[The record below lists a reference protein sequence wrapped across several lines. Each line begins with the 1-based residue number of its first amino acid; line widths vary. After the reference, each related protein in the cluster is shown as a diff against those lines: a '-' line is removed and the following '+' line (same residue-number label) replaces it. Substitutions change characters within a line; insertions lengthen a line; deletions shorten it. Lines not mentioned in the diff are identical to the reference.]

1 MNRIITKKSVSK
13 NSYSV
18 IPACRESFFEE
29 GLRISRN
36 DKLCGFTNGFISK
49 ILFLSCLFSIMF
61 MAFAANSSGQSRADA
76 LIGEM
81 LQALQ
86 RGDFKQAILSGNE
99 TELLYREDGNTA
111 GQIRALVHLSG
122 AYQSIGKYRTGLEKL
137 KAALELAGRKGLES
151 QMPMVLSKL
160 GNAYILIN
168 QLGDAETHLKESISL
183 SAKENNIEVQSSALN
198 YLGNLY
204 SIRNMHNE
212 ALSSYKESAMLSEKT
227 QDRLL
232 SARILANT
240 ARALSHI
247 GNREESERA
256 LEAAYKTHIALGDS
270 HEKAFG
276 LINIG
281 LTYLKIGRTLP
292 AQKALKEAAA
302 VAENINDHLSA
313 SYAFGYL
320 GHIYERSGSY
330 QSALNN
336 TRRAIFE
343 AQQVNSPESLY
354 RWQWQ
359 SGRLFKADGK
369 TDKALSLYKS
379 AAKTLQSI
387 RYELLSDCM
396 IYNHL
401 VFQESLEPVYFEMAD
416 LLLMH
421 ADSIKD
427 EKLRQPYLKEAR
439 ETVELLKT
447 AELQDYFQDA
457 CVVADKLK
465 IKTLESIAPNS
476 AVVYVI
482 PLPDRLE
489 LLLGIGDEIRRF
501 TAKVSSDSFTKE
513 IRAFRKKLEKRTTRQ
528 YLPHAQT
535 LYDWIIRPLE
545 SELSSGKIET
555 LVFVPHGPLYTV
567 PMSALHDGKDF
578 LISKFSV
585 AVTPGLSL
593 SDPRHLSR
601 EKIDVLLAGITES
614 VHGFPA
620 LINVP
625 LELNSIQGL
634 YANKLLQDQDFRI
647 PLMKVELE
655 HKPYSIVHIAS
666 HGEFFENS
674 RDTYLLAW
682 DEKLNM
688 NHLEKFMGIGKFRRE
703 PVELLTLSACVTA
716 AGSDR
721 AALGLAG
728 VAVKSGARS
737 ALATLWYINDHT
749 SYELIKE
756 FYGQLKD
763 PHISNAE
770 ALRKA
775 QLKLLHNRNFR
786 HPGYWSPF
794 LLIGNWL

>member
-1 MNRIITKKSVSK
+1 M
-13 NSYSV
+13 
-18 IPACRESFFEE
+18 
-29 GLRISRN
+29 
-36 DKLCGFTNGFISK
+36 
-49 ILFLSCLFSIMF
+49 
-61 MAFAANSSGQSRADA
+61 NSSGGATMSRMIKMFFLISFFSLMFIAIVVHSSDQSRADA
-76 LIGEM
+76 VIGEM
-81 LQALQ
+81 LQAIQ
-86 RGDFKQAILSGNE
+86 RGDFRQAVLNGNE
-99 TELLYREDGNTA
+99 AERLYREDGNA
-111 GQIRALVHLSG
+111 SGQIRTLVNLSD

-137 KAALELAGRKGLES
+137 KAALELASRKGLES
-151 QMPMVLSKL
+151 QKPMVLSKL
-160 GNAYILIN
+160 GNAHILIN
-168 QLGDAETHLKESISL
+168 QLGDAEAHLKESIVLSVKENDIASQASALNFFGNLYALKQMHAESL
-183 SAKENNIEVQSSALN
+183 SA
-198 YLGNLY
+198 
-204 SIRNMHNE
+204 
-212 ALSSYKESAMLSEKT
+212 YKESLRLSEKT
-227 QDRLL
+227 NDRLL
-232 SARILANT
+232 SARVLANT
-240 ARALSHI
+240 ARVLFHI
-247 GNREESERA
+247 GNRQESLKN
-256 LEAAYKTHIALGDS
+256 LEAAYNAHIALADS
-270 HEKAFG
+270 HEKAYG

-281 LTYLKIGRTLP
+281 LTYLKAALIQP
-292 AQKALKEAAA
+292 ARKSLEKAAA
-302 VAENINDHLSA
+302 VAEKINDRLAA
-313 SYAFGYL
+313 SYAYGYMGL
-320 GHIYERSGSY
+320 IDESSGSY
-330 QSALNN
+330 PSALQN
-336 TRRAIFE
+336 TRRAVFD
-343 AQQVNSPESLY
+343 AQQAGSPESLY

-359 SGRLFKADGK
+359 SGRLFKSGGRIDE
-369 TDKALSLYKS
+369 ALSLYRS
-379 AAKTLQSI
+379 ALNTLQGI
-387 RYELLSDCM
+387 RYELLSDCR

-401 VFQESLEPVYFEMAD
+401 VFQESIEPVYFETAE
-416 LLLMH
+416 LLLRH
-421 ADSIKD
+421 ADSTKD
-427 EKLRQPYLKEAR
+427 KKARQSYLKEAR
-439 ETVELLKT
+439 ETIELLKT

-465 IKTLESIAPNS
+465 TKTLESIAANS

-482 PLPDRLE
+482 PLSDRLE
-489 LLLGIGDEIRRF
+489 LLMGTEKEIRKF
-501 TAKVSSDSFTKE
+501 TVKVSADSFTKE
-513 IRAFRKKLEKRTTRQ
+513 IRSFRKKLEKRTTRQ

-545 SELSSGKIET
+545 SDLSSGKIDT
-555 LVFVPHGPLYTV
+555 LVFVPHGPLYTI

-578 LISKFSV
+578 LISKFSI

-614 VHGFPA
+614 LHGFPA

-647 PLMKVELE
+647 ALMKSELE

-674 RDTYLLAW
+674 RDTYLLTW
-682 DEKLNM
+682 DQKLTM
-688 NHLEKFMGIGKFRRE
+688 DHLEKFMGIGKFRRE

-728 VAVKSGARS
+728 VAVKAGARS

-756 FYGQLKD
+756 FYSQLKD
-763 PHISNAE
+763 PHISNSE

-775 QLKLLHNRNFR
+775 QMKLLGSRNLR

>member
-1 MNRIITKKSVSK
+1 MRRMMTMFFLI
-13 NSYSV
+13 
-18 IPACRESFFEE
+18 SFFS
-29 GLRISRN
+29 LM
-36 DKLCGFTNGFISK
+36 FTAITVH
-49 ILFLSCLFSIMF
+49 
-61 MAFAANSSGQSRADA
+61 SSDQSRADA

-81 LQALQ
+81 LQAMQ
-86 RGDFKQAILSGNE
+86 RGDFKQAIMSGNE
-99 TELLYREDGNTA
+99 TEHLYRESGNA
-111 GQIRALVHLSG
+111 SEQIRTLVHLSG

-137 KAALELAGRKGLES
+137 KAALDIASRKGLES

-168 QLGDAETHLKESISL
+168 QLEDAEAHLKESISL
-183 SAKENNIEVQSSALN
+183 SAKENNIGVQASALN

-204 SIRNMHNE
+204 ALRNMYNE
-212 ALSSYKESAMLSEKT
+212 ALSAYKESSLFSEKT
-227 QDRLL
+227 QDRSL

-240 ARALSHI
+240 ARVLSHV

-256 LEAAYKTHIALGDS
+256 LEAAYKTHIALSDS
-270 HEKAFG
+270 HEKASG

-281 LTYLKIGRTLP
+281 LTYLKTGSMLP
-292 AQKALKEAAA
+292 AQKALKEAVT

-320 GHIYERSGSY
+320 GHIDERSGSY
-330 QSALNN
+330 QSALHN

-359 SGRLFKADGK
+359 SGRLFKAEGK

-379 AAKTLQSI
+379 AAKTLHGI
-387 RYELLSDCM
+387 RYELLSDCR
-396 IYNHL
+396 IYNQL
-401 VFQESLEPVYFEMAD
+401 VFQESLEPVYFETAD
-416 LLLMH
+416 LLLRH

-427 EKLRQPYLKEAR
+427 EKVRQSYLKEAR
-439 ETVELLKT
+439 ETIELLKT

-457 CVVADKLK
+457 CVAADKLK
-465 IKTLESIAPNS
+465 TKTLESIAPNS

-482 PLPDRLE
+482 PLSDRLE

-501 TAKVSSDSFTKE
+501 TAKVSADAFTKE
-513 IRAFRKKLEKRTTRQ
+513 IRSFRKKLEKRTTRQ

-545 SELSSGKIET
+545 SELSSGKIDT
-555 LVFVPHGPLYTV
+555 LVFVPHGPLYTI

-578 LISKFSV
+578 LISKFSI

-593 SDPRHLSR
+593 SDPRHLNR

-647 PLMKVELE
+647 PLMKSELE

-674 RDTYLLAW
+674 RDTYLLTW
-682 DEKLNM
+682 DEKLSM
-688 NHLEKFMGIGKFRRE
+688 DQLEKFMGIGKFRRE

-756 FYGQLKD
+756 FYSQLKD

-775 QLKLLHNRNFR
+775 QMRLLSSRNFR